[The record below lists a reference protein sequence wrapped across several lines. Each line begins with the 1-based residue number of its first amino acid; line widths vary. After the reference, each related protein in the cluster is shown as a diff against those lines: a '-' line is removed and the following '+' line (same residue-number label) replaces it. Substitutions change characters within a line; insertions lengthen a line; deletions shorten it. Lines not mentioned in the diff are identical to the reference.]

1 VYFKKHLPF
10 ELVYD
15 PTLTQGNLN
24 YKTETVDLSFK
35 IASKPTDGFKV
46 IQNITEGLFAT
57 GKKEAWG
64 LRLWPVRPETVLGLA
79 QTNYPTFQRSY
90 REYATASG
98 SIGQAHKEMRIEAE
112 LFNEQGKSIAH
123 TTQTIINYLGF
134 PLWGNGSDPYESIVL
149 ALPMSTSIVFRNV
162 NGNDITDHVTVKIT
176 HVNGIDAE
184 TAGRTGYIKISTGD
198 TSVDVQPYQ
207 RIQNRIRQQYEAEW
221 AARH

>member
-46 IQNITEGLFAT
+46 IQNITDGLCAT
-57 GKKEAWG
+57 EKQASWG
-64 LRLWPVRPETVLGLA
+64 LRMWPIRPETVLGLT

-90 REYATASG
+90 REYSTAGGSG
-98 SIGQAHKEMRIEAE
+98 SIGQANKKINIEAE

-123 TTQTIINYLGF
+123 TTQTLINYLGF
-134 PLWGNGSDPYESIVL
+134 PLWGNGSDPYESTVL
-149 ALPMSTSIVFRNV
+149 ALPVSASIVFRNV
-162 NGNDITDHVTVKIT
+162 NGNDITDHVTVTIT

-184 TAGRTGYIKISTGD
+184 TAGRTGYIKIATGD
-198 TSVDVQPYQ
+198 TTVDVEPYQ
-207 RIQNRIRQQYEAEW
+207 RIQDRIRQQYEAQSK
-221 AARH
+221 R